1 MADIPEEQ
9 IQDAYR
15 RYCAHSDS
23 ETRYRRMETIIS
35 VAVAFV
41 IVAFVVASYFAVRAN
56 FSGERL
62 SMRLSSEVSAM
73 TPRISDAVLAVGE
86 EVMPVYLEQG
96 EKKLR
101 DALPGLELAMSEEL
115 AKVWSGMHSQIEADF
130 DAALDRSGKKLE
142 QRLQQQ
148 FPELLEPTNLAL
160 LEKELNEML
169 EKDTSEF
176 LGRFFDQ
183 YSKDLNGVYNTIEGF
198 RPSRFERLSNEE
210 LAAQYLHL
218 WLTLLDREILG
229 LN

>member
-9 IQDAYR
+9 IQEAYR
-15 RYCAHSDS
+15 RYCAHRDS
-23 ETRYRRMETIIS
+23 ETKYRRMDVIMS
-35 VAVAFV
+35 VAVALV
-41 IVAFVVASYFAVRAN
+41 IVAFVVASYFTVRAN
-56 FSGERL
+56 FSQERL
-62 SMRLSSEVSAM
+62 SVRLSSEISAM
-73 TPRISDAVLAVGE
+73 TPQISDALLAVGE
-86 EVMPVYLEQG
+86 EVMPLYLEQG

-101 DALPGLELAMSEEL
+101 DALPRLELALSEEL
-115 AKVWSGMHSQIEADF
+115 EKLWGGMHAQIEADF

-148 FPELLEPTNLAL
+148 FPELLEAPNLAL

-183 YSKDLNGVYNTIEGF
+183 YSKDLNGMYKTIDGF

-210 LAAQYLHL
+210 LAAQYMHL

-229 LN
+229 LE

>member
-1 MADIPEEQ
+1 MAEIPEEQ
-9 IQDAYR
+9 IQEAYR
-15 RYCAHSDS
+15 SYCVHRES
-23 ETRYRRMETIIS
+23 EGRYRRMETIIS

-41 IVAFVVASYFAVRAN
+41 LVAFVVASYFAVRAN

-62 SMRLSSEVSAM
+62 SMRLSSEISAM
-73 TPRISDAVLAVGE
+73 TPQISDAVLSVGE
-86 EVMPVYLEQG
+86 EVMPLYLEQG

-101 DALPGLELAMSEEL
+101 DALPALELAMSEEL
-115 AKVWSGMHSQIEADF
+115 TKVWSGMHGQIEADF
-130 DAALDRSGKKLE
+130 DAALDRSAKKLE

-148 FPELLEPTNLAL
+148 FPELLEPANLAL
-160 LEKELNEML
+160 LENELNEML

-183 YSKDLNGVYNTIEGF
+183 YSNDLNDVYKTIEGF
-198 RPSRFERLSNEE
+198 SPSRFERMGNEE